1 VAVLA
6 KRERKTAKALLRAEK
21 STLRRL
27 RTSVAHANNALVAAV
42 ATAPVGRAATVASMH
57 VRANLPQLSIA
68 LHRDIVA
75 ASKGARKAGRAGL
88 PNGDDATY
96 FDEDADAEDEA
107 AGASSGSSL
116 ASAWAVGAV
125 ATITSWDGEGSLAQQ
140 VAGVRRAVDYR
151 VQRTAATETAR
162 AFNDERSA
170 LIDELGDPV
179 RALDDIQADDRPS
192 GPQIK
197 GDPYRTA
204 PDKSDQDDEV
214 EATAE
219 GPRVYKVWSAI
230 LDRRTCAVC
239 GSLDGM
245 TVPAGKP
252 FMETADPP
260 IHPLCRCII
269 DHVAISALEDEQ
281 AFLRDLRAAIQGS
294 RAIPRVA

>member
-6 KRERKTAKALLRAEK
+6 KRERKTARALLRAEK

-27 RTSVAHANNALVAAV
+27 RTSVANANNALVAAV
-42 ATAPVGRAATVASMH
+42 ATAPVGRAATIASTH

-88 PNGDDATY
+88 PSGDDASY

-162 AFNDERSA
+162 AFNDERGA

-179 RALDDIQADDRPS
+179 RALDDIQSDDRPS

-204 PDKSDQDDEV
+204 PDTSAQDDEI
-214 EATAE
+214 EATDE
-219 GPRVYKVWSAI
+219 DPRVYKVWSAI

-269 DHVAISALEDEQ
+269 DYVAISALEDEQ

-294 RAIPRVA
+294 RAITRVA